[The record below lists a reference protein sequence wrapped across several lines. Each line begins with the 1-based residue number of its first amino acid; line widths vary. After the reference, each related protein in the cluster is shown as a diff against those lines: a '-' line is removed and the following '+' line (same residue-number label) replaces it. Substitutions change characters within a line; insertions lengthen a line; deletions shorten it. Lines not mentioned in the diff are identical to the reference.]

1 MGPATSMPNMRLFF
15 PGYTWIDIVHDSEG
29 SLIMYHGFVYEALLS
44 DFTNIES
51 LWLQYLFLWNLY
63 ILFLRYYSYIDKI
76 LFTLFILLYI

>member
-1 MGPATSMPNMRLFF
+1 
-15 PGYTWIDIVHDSEG
+15 
-29 SLIMYHGFVYEALLS
+29 MYHGFVYEALLP

-63 ILFLRYYSYIDKI
+63 ILFLRYYLYIDKI